1 MSARRSEHREGSAGI
16 TENSPLVFSLRHL
29 GVYEKPGAWAS
40 INETVPAP
48 AELKIEV
55 IGVPEGSD
63 VRLDLQLESVVE
75 GIYVSGT
82 VQAVAKGEDIRSLE
96 PLELPLTVDISELFP
111 YEGED
116 DEELYPLNGDRL
128 DFEPAL
134 RDAIVMALPFR
145 PTRHE
150 DDTTFSYTL
159 GEDLDDSEAETA
171 DPRWSALTEFLDEKK
186 ES

>member
-1 MSARRSEHREGSAGI
+1 M
-16 TENSPLVFSLRHL
+16 TDNSPLVFPLRNL
-29 GVYEKPGAWAS
+29 GIYEKPGAWAS

-63 VRLDLQLESVVE
+63 VQLDLQLESVVE

-111 YEGED
+111 YQGESE
-116 DEELYPLNGDRL
+116 DEELYPLDGDRL
-128 DFEPAL
+128 NFEPAL

-145 PTRHE
+145 PTKHE
-150 DDTTFSYTL
+150 DETTFSYTL
-159 GEDLDDSEAETA
+159 GEDLDESDTETA
-171 DPRWSALTEFLDEKK
+171 DPRWSALTELLDEKK

>member
-1 MSARRSEHREGSAGI
+1 MKNDSA
-16 TENSPLVFSLRHL
+16 LVFRLRHL
-29 GVYEKPGAWAS
+29 GVYEKPGTWAS
-40 INETVPAP
+40 IDETVPAP
-48 AELKIEV
+48 ADLKIEV

-82 VQAVAKGEDIRSLE
+82 VHTVAKGEDIRSLE
-96 PLELPLTVDISELFP
+96 PLELPLDVDISELFP
-111 YEGED
+111 YKGEGD
-116 DEELYPLNGDRL
+116 DEELYVLDGDRL

-145 PTRHE
+145 PTKHE
-150 DDTTFSYTL
+150 DGTTYSYTL
-159 GEDLDDSEAETA
+159 GEDLDETAPETA
-171 DPRWSALTEFLDEKK
+171 DSRWSALTDFLDEKK